1 MAKCDFSF
9 NALDGPAT
17 LLQKARAAITDIG
30 GELIGDEKAG
40 SFKLPTPL
48 GTVKGTYE
56 LNDTSIN
63 LSITDKPLLISCGKI
78 EEKLRQYLTPVV

>member
-9 NALDGPAT
+9 NALDGAAS

-30 GELIGDEKAG
+30 GELIGDENAG

-48 GTVKGTYE
+48 GSVKGTYVMSE
-56 LNDTSIN
+56 TSIS
-63 LSITDKPLLISCGKI
+63 LSITDKPLLISCGRI
-78 EEKLRQYLTPVV
+78 EEKLRQYMTPVV